1 MLLDLHS
8 HSKYSEDGS
17 ASPEEMVKRAAEKGF
32 GFAITE
38 HNNCGS
44 WQEFARLGKKFNVP
58 IVLGTE
64 IKVVRGEK
72 LLGEILCLFLEKPVT
87 TRDFFKA
94 VEEVHAQNG
103 IVAAAHPFDLMR
115 KPFLRGF
122 DELPLLK
129 KHFDAIEVFN
139 SRTLIKKFD
148 ARAKKFAKENNL
160 PMICGSDAHTAGELG
175 NALTEV
181 KASNLDEAKAEIF
194 AGRTRLHCRKS
205 SPLVHSYSTIAKLG
219 LKKGVVE

>member
-1 MLLDLHS
+1 MLLDLHV
-8 HSKYSEDGS
+8 HSRYSEDSS
-17 ASPEEMVKRAAEKGF
+17 ALPEKMVKLAAEKGF

-38 HNNCGS
+38 HNNCDS
-44 WQEFARLGKKFNVP
+44 WLEFRKLGQKFNVP

-64 IKVVRGEK
+64 IKVFRGEK
-72 LLGEILCLFLEKPVT
+72 MLGEILCLFLEKPVT
-87 TRDFFKA
+87 TRDFFEA
-94 VEEVHAQNG
+94 VKQVHAQNG

-122 DELPLLK
+122 DELPKLRQ
-129 KHFDAIEVFN
+129 HFDAIEAFN

-148 ARAKKFAKENNL
+148 ARAKKFAKENNM

-175 NALTEV
+175 TALTEV
-181 KASNLDEAKAEIF
+181 KASSLEQAKAEIL

-219 LKKGVVE
+219 LKKGGK